1 MRGTMAKTDMKDIPQ
16 LYREEWERFKA
27 RHLKI
32 FLVALLLFVLVAVVS
47 YTYLL
52 GHPEFTEQKFMELAE
67 KLLEKVPL
75 DKGRVVMSAAILLSN
90 LVAVSLVVGAGLI
103 PFLFLPAFGI
113 MLNGAAMGVMSAFMT
128 LRGVELG
135 PLLLFG
141 LAPHGIFEIP
151 AFLYACTLG
160 IALCLGL
167 TRFVIRE
174 LFGRPA
180 PTSAAPSPGEPR
192 PEEGLTSLL
201 KHTFRTFV
209 LVIVPLI
216 LLAALIETFIT
227 PLLIHAFI
235 GELNLL

>member
-1 MRGTMAKTDMKDIPQ
+1 MKDLPQ
-16 LYREEWERFKA
+16 LYRAEWERFKA

-32 FLVALLLFVLVAVVS
+32 FLLALLLFVLVSVLS

-67 KLLEKVPL
+67 KLLEKIPL
-75 DKGRVVMSAAILLSN
+75 DRGKLVMSAAILLSN
-90 LVAVSLVVGAGLI
+90 LAAASLAVGLGLV
-103 PFLFLPAFGI
+103 PFMFLPTFGV

-135 PLLLFG
+135 SLLLFG
-141 LAPHGIFEIP
+141 LVPHGIIEIP

-160 IALCLGL
+160 FALCLGL

-174 LFGRPA
+174 LFGRGNALTPA
-180 PTSAAPSPGEPR
+180 SPSGPG
-192 PEEGLTSLL
+192 PEESFTDLL

-216 LLAALIETFIT
+216 LLAALIETFVT
-227 PLLIHAFI
+227 PLLIRTFI
-235 GELNLL
+235 GDLNLL